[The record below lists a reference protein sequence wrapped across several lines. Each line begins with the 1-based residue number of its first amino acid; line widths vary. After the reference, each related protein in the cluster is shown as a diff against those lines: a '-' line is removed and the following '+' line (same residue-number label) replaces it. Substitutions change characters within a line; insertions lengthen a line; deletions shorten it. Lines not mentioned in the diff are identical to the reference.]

1 LILLHH
7 QYNRD
12 TLELWASILDCI
24 KAMQNIKDEQY
35 LRRLT
40 ALPKYVIIKKLYTS
54 YGLIDRHLNLLIQV
68 GYIQERILLINRSKK
83 TYSRKPKIIRIFRLI
98 EKGDRFLQMYHELEK
113 MLTVKEK

>member
-12 TLELWASILDCI
+12 TLELWAPILDCI

-40 ALPKYVIIKKLYTS
+40 ALPKYAIIKKLYTS

-68 GYIQERILLINRSKK
+68 GYIQERILLVNRSKK
-83 TYSRKPKIIRIFRLI
+83 TYSRKPKSVRIFRLT
-98 EKGDRFLQMYHELEK
+98 EKGDRFLQMYHESEK